1 MGTFPNVFRRFVPQ
15 LLHVIILP
23 VFFFVFAL
31 VYRPDDIRLLI
42 DNSYFGIH
50 LTLITCIVLLS
61 MIVVRL
67 IYYYLPMKLNY
78 TLYMFWCVG
87 ESIFLSFFAALYI
100 WLAIFPEM
108 TYFEILTRTCQMIF
122 LILIFPY
129 SILALSLRI
138 WEYHEKS
145 IYSRET
151 DENRRMRFYDSKH
164 NLKIVLVPDAILY
177 IAAEEN
183 YINIYYIENSKVR
196 NYVLRSSMKAVEEL
210 CIDNGLVRCHRSF
223 FINPSHVKVLRKEQ
237 EGVVYAELDSPEARH
252 IPVTKRYY
260 DHLSEML

>member
-1 MGTFPNVFRRFVPQ
+1 
-15 LLHVIILP
+15 
-23 VFFFVFAL
+23 
-31 VYRPDDIRLLI
+31 
-42 DNSYFGIH
+42 
-50 LTLITCIVLLS
+50 
-61 MIVVRL
+61 
-67 IYYYLPMKLNY
+67 
-78 TLYMFWCVG
+78 
-87 ESIFLSFFAALYI
+87 
-100 WLAIFPEM
+100 
-108 TYFEILTRTCQMIF
+108 MIF

-145 IYSRET
+145 IYSSET

-183 YINIYYIENSKVR
+183 YINIYYLENSKVR